1 MGIKS
6 WVKRLLE
13 ERQKMGTGEL
23 DMNWGIR
30 SKNPEQEKA
39 LKVLM
44 DPSVE
49 LVVLNGGAGS
59 GKTLLSLASALE
71 LVIEQHMYKEIVFT
85 RGPTGVGE
93 DLGHLP
99 GELEE
104 KLLPWMGA
112 LMDNLEMLV
121 GDSKITQSI
130 IKSKIKTISIQH
142 IRGKSLRG
150 RFVIIDEV
158 QNLTPQQ
165 LKVII
170 TCIGENSKIVCLGDT
185 SQIDNQKLTI
195 HNNAL
200 TILES
205 RIGNEDFIK
214 AIYLKDCER
223 SRLSRWGGEN
233 L

>member
-1 MGIKS
+1 MASKAWDIKS
-6 WVKRLLE
+6 K
-13 ERQKMGTGEL
+13 
-23 DMNWGIR
+23 
-30 SKNPEQEKA
+30 SPEQEDALKA
-39 LKVLM
+39 LL
-44 DPSVE
+44 DPSID
-49 LVVLNGGAGS
+49 LVLLNGTAGS

-71 LVIEQHMYKEIVFT
+71 LVIEQHMYKEIIFT

-99 GELEE
+99 GELEQ

-112 LMDNLEMLV
+112 LLDNLEMLV
-121 GDSKITQSI
+121 GDSKTTQSI
-130 IKSKIKTISIQH
+130 IESKIKTISIQH
-142 IRGKSLRG
+142 IRGRSLRN

-170 TCIGENSKIVCLGDT
+170 TRIGENSKIVCLGDT
-185 SQIDNQKLTI
+185 SQIDNKKLNI
-195 HNNAL
+195 NNNAL

-205 RIGNEDFIK
+205 KITNEDFIK
-214 AIYLKDCER
+214 VIHLKECER

>member
-6 WVKRLLE
+6 
-13 ERQKMGTGEL
+13 
-23 DMNWGIR
+23 WGIR
-30 SKNPEQEKA
+30 SKNPEQEEA

-121 GDSKITQSI
+121 GDSKTTQSI
-130 IKSKIKTISIQH
+130 IESKIKTISIQH
-142 IRGKSLRG
+142 IRGRSLRG

-170 TCIGENSKIVCLGDT
+170 TRIGENSKIVCLGDT
-185 SQIDNQKLTI
+185 SQIDNRKLTI